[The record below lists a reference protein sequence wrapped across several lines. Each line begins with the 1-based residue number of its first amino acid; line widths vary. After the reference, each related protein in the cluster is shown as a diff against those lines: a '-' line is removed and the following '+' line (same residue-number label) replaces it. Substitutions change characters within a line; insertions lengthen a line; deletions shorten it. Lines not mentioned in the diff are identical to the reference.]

1 MGRHGNGKSS
11 KPSKRFL
18 FLAASIAEIKIA
30 VLAFST
36 PPFVSLLDRFG
47 LYYTC
52 SFSLLVAAECDQEIT
67 GWADILSD
75 FQTNILPFSIL
86 REQTEVSFSS
96 EEKEGYFRIHKN
108 NLPKNIPGDFKNKI
122 EKFAWWASQLGED
135 DTVIS
140 VNLFDNKR
148 FAKHYFNKILFDH
161 FQNQHLL
168 TNRNFIQ
175 DTEVY
180 LEDTSFHNNDYKRN
194 VGFALRIDDNDLI
207 QGTSLL
213 VSYEGVS
220 YVLKRSLAELKLDR
234 SCLGKVIY
242 RGAIT
247 RPKDLSEGD
256 WNDVQSIYPII
267 NRDIQS
273 ALNLSIG
280 RNFSENKCKK
290 YYDEINQFYE
300 LHLKDVV
307 VGDCIKIVGSGF
319 YRPYE
324 AKVKQT
330 SENSNLLL
338 FGNNRKHFVPYTGIK
353 EYGPIE
359 GLPPD
364 QPIRFIFIFHKD
376 DKDFANKVYSYFK
389 KGYKSFPG
397 LESFV
402 KIKFETDSA
411 RAIRFASHNP
421 FEEIKSALEKTQFE
435 ANTRYAALYISRI
448 KKDGEDQEDDEIYY
462 KLKELLL
469 RYNIVSQ
476 VIYKE
481 NIGNPAFNFYL
492 PNIAIALLAKL
503 GGIPWRLY
511 RLIKNDLVVGVGA
524 DRSTL
529 AKNHFVGNAICFR
542 NDGRFTGFNA
552 YEKGDTE
559 ALANSLREAIEQYT
573 RENTGVE
580 RLVIH
585 YYKKM
590 SQREE
595 EPIRAVL
602 NHLNLSVP
610 YVVVTITE
618 SEDYVLFDTS
628 FDGKMPQSGTFI
640 KTKWN
645 EFLLCNNTRYSK
657 DTGTRIDGFPLPI
670 KVKFQSSNYEKI
682 GDMDAIGELID
693 QVYQFSRMYWKSVRQ
708 RSMPVTIEYSEILAR
723 MISHFENKELG
734 SFARNSLWFL

>member
-242 RGAIT
+242 R
-247 RPKDLSEGD
+247 
-256 WNDVQSIYPII
+256 
-267 NRDIQS
+267 
-273 ALNLSIG
+273 
-280 RNFSENKCKK
+280 
-290 YYDEINQFYE
+290 
-300 LHLKDVV
+300 
-307 VGDCIKIVGSGF
+307 
-319 YRPYE
+319 
-324 AKVKQT
+324 
-330 SENSNLLL
+330 
-338 FGNNRKHFVPYTGIK
+338 
-353 EYGPIE
+353 
-359 GLPPD
+359 
-364 QPIRFIFIFHKD
+364 
-376 DKDFANKVYSYFK
+376 
-389 KGYKSFPG
+389 
-397 LESFV
+397 
-402 KIKFETDSA
+402 
-411 RAIRFASHNP
+411 
-421 FEEIKSALEKTQFE
+421 
-435 ANTRYAALYISRI
+435 
-448 KKDGEDQEDDEIYY
+448 
-462 KLKELLL
+462 
-469 RYNIVSQ
+469 
-476 VIYKE
+476 
-481 NIGNPAFNFYL
+481 
-492 PNIAIALLAKL
+492 
-503 GGIPWRLY
+503 
-511 RLIKNDLVVGVGA
+511 
-524 DRSTL
+524 
-529 AKNHFVGNAICFR
+529 
-542 NDGRFTGFNA
+542 
-552 YEKGDTE
+552 
-559 ALANSLREAIEQYT
+559 
-573 RENTGVE
+573 
-580 RLVIH
+580 
-585 YYKKM
+585 
-590 SQREE
+590 
-595 EPIRAVL
+595 
-602 NHLNLSVP
+602 
-610 YVVVTITE
+610 
-618 SEDYVLFDTS
+618 
-628 FDGKMPQSGTFI
+628 
-640 KTKWN
+640 
-645 EFLLCNNTRYSK
+645 
-657 DTGTRIDGFPLPI
+657 
-670 KVKFQSSNYEKI
+670 
-682 GDMDAIGELID
+682 
-693 QVYQFSRMYWKSVRQ
+693 
-708 RSMPVTIEYSEILAR
+708 
-723 MISHFENKELG
+723 
-734 SFARNSLWFL
+734 